1 MPAKGN
7 PSLTYRYRKHW
18 PRRVPDRGIKFP
30 SCCGKNVPLWS
41 KADLPGDVTCG
52 TCRRVLRVQGR
63 LDG

>member
-18 PRRVPDRGIKFP
+18 PRGADRGIRFP
-30 SCCGKNVPLWS
+30 SCCGKNVPLWA
-41 KADLPGDVTCG
+41 KADTLEDVTCG

-63 LDG
+63 LN